1 MCRSVGCVVDR
12 RVGEKD
18 GAMFPERAWDAVS
31 GLACPKVDVDI
42 DGIGGIRSF
51 HKFGCAMSQCTH
63 CPKWN
68 TFILKDELE
77 CNCNDPI

>member
-1 MCRSVGCVVDR
+1 MCRSVGCVVDG

-42 DGIGGIRSF
+42 DVIGGIRS
-51 HKFGCAMSQCTH
+51 SNLDVQ
-63 CPKWN
+63 
-68 TFILKDELE
+68 
-77 CNCNDPI
+77 